1 MQVLITGS
9 AGFIGYHL
17 AKALAR
23 QGIATYG
30 IDSINS
36 YYDVSLKKARLKAC
50 GIDLSRQEQEYR
62 STLYPN
68 YTFRQMDLCD
78 KPALDALFASR
89 AFDTVINLAA
99 QAGVRYSLEHP
110 ETYIDS
116 NVSGFLHILEGCR
129 HHHIPRLIFASSS
142 SVYGNW
148 TEVPLREDARADH
161 PVSIYAAT
169 KKSNELMAYTY
180 SRLYGLQTVGLRF
193 FTVYGPWGRPDMA
206 PMLFGRSILEDKPIR
221 IFNEGRLSRD
231 FTYIDDIIA
240 GIVTILDHPG
250 LVREDVPGVPAVIYN
265 IGHGSP
271 VQLMDFIGLLEQ
283 HLGKT
288 ARKEFVGMQPGD
300 VYQTWPDTTKLHTDY
315 NYRATTS
322 PGKGI
327 EQFALWFKKM
337 KTYGL

>member
-89 AFDTVINLAA
+89 TFDTVINLAA

-142 SVYGNW
+142 SVYGNS
-148 TEVPLREDARADH
+148 TEVPFREDARADL
-161 PVSIYAAT
+161 SWKINR
-169 KKSNELMAYTY
+169 SGY
-180 SRLYGLQTVGLRF
+180 STRD
-193 FTVYGPWGRPDMA
+193 VYP
-206 PMLFGRSILEDKPIR
+206 
-221 IFNEGRLSRD
+221 
-231 FTYIDDIIA
+231 
-240 GIVTILDHPG
+240 GISHISTIL
-250 LVREDVPGVPAVIYN
+250 
-265 IGHGSP
+265 
-271 VQLMDFIGLLEQ
+271 
-283 HLGKT
+283 
-288 ARKEFVGMQPGD
+288 
-300 VYQTWPDTTKLHTDY
+300 
-315 NYRATTS
+315 S
-322 PGKGI
+322 PGSSRYSTTR
-327 EQFALWFKKM
+327 A
-337 KTYGL
+337 

>member
-110 ETYIDS
+110 ETYI
-116 NVSGFLHILEGCR
+116 G
-129 HHHIPRLIFASSS
+129 RLPPPS
-142 SVYGNW
+142 
-148 TEVPLREDARADH
+148 
-161 PVSIYAAT
+161 
-169 KKSNELMAYTY
+169 Y
-180 SRLYGLQTVGLRF
+180 SPSDFRF
-193 FTVYGPWGRPDMA
+193 FVIGIWQFDRSTVPRRCA
-206 PMLFGRSILEDKPIR
+206 GRSSGQYLR
-221 IFNEGRLSRD
+221 R
-231 FTYIDDIIA
+231 
-240 GIVTILDHPG
+240 H
-250 LVREDVPGVPAVIYN
+250 
-265 IGHGSP
+265 
-271 VQLMDFIGLLEQ
+271 Q
-283 HLGKT
+283 
-288 ARKEFVGMQPGD
+288 KE
-300 VYQTWPDTTKLHTDY
+300 
-315 NYRATTS
+315 
-322 PGKGI
+322 
-327 EQFALWFKKM
+327 
-337 KTYGL
+337 

>member
-89 AFDTVINLAA
+89 TFDTVINLAA

-116 NVSGFLHILEGCR
+116 NVGFSAYIG
-129 HHHIPRLIFASSS
+129 RLPPPS
-142 SVYGNW
+142 
-148 TEVPLREDARADH
+148 
-161 PVSIYAAT
+161 
-169 KKSNELMAYTY
+169 Y
-180 SRLYGLQTVGLRF
+180 SPSDFRF
-193 FTVYGPWGRPDMA
+193 FVIGIWQFDRSTVPRRCA
-206 PMLFGRSILEDKPIR
+206 GRSSGQYLR
-221 IFNEGRLSRD
+221 R
-231 FTYIDDIIA
+231 
-240 GIVTILDHPG
+240 H
-250 LVREDVPGVPAVIYN
+250 
-265 IGHGSP
+265 
-271 VQLMDFIGLLEQ
+271 Q
-283 HLGKT
+283 
-288 ARKEFVGMQPGD
+288 KE
-300 VYQTWPDTTKLHTDY
+300 
-315 NYRATTS
+315 
-322 PGKGI
+322 
-327 EQFALWFKKM
+327 
-337 KTYGL
+337 

>member
-142 SVYGNW
+142 SVYGNS
-148 TEVPLREDARADH
+148 TEVPFREDARADH

-169 KKSNELMAYTY
+169 K
-180 SRLYGLQTVGLRF
+180 R
-193 FTVYGPWGRPDMA
+193 
-206 PMLFGRSILEDKPIR
+206 
-221 IFNEGRLSRD
+221 
-231 FTYIDDIIA
+231 
-240 GIVTILDHPG
+240 VT
-250 LVREDVPGVPAVIYN
+250 N
-265 IGHGSP
+265 
-271 VQLMDFIGLLEQ
+271 
-283 HLGKT
+283 
-288 ARKEFVGMQPGD
+288 
-300 VYQTWPDTTKLHTDY
+300 
-315 NYRATTS
+315 
-322 PGKGI
+322 
-327 EQFALWFKKM
+327 
-337 KTYGL
+337 

>member
-116 NVSGFLHILEGCR
+116 NVSPSDF
-129 HHHIPRLIFASSS
+129 
-142 SVYGNW
+142 
-148 TEVPLREDARADH
+148 
-161 PVSIYAAT
+161 
-169 KKSNELMAYTY
+169 
-180 SRLYGLQTVGLRF
+180 RF
-193 FTVYGPWGRPDMA
+193 FVIGIWQFDRSTVPRRCA
-206 PMLFGRSILEDKPIR
+206 GRSSGQYLR
-221 IFNEGRLSRD
+221 R
-231 FTYIDDIIA
+231 
-240 GIVTILDHPG
+240 H
-250 LVREDVPGVPAVIYN
+250 
-265 IGHGSP
+265 
-271 VQLMDFIGLLEQ
+271 Q
-283 HLGKT
+283 
-288 ARKEFVGMQPGD
+288 KE
-300 VYQTWPDTTKLHTDY
+300 
-315 NYRATTS
+315 
-322 PGKGI
+322 
-327 EQFALWFKKM
+327 
-337 KTYGL
+337 

>member
-142 SVYGNW
+142 SVYGNS
-148 TEVPLREDARADH
+148 TEVPFREDARADH

-169 KKSNELMAYTY
+169 KTDGLYLLPALRPPDCRTTLFH
-180 SRLYGLQTVGLRF
+180 RLWSLGT
-193 FTVYGPWGRPDMA
+193 P
-206 PMLFGRSILEDKPIR
+206 
-221 IFNEGRLSRD
+221 
-231 FTYIDDIIA
+231 
-240 GIVTILDHPG
+240 
-250 LVREDVPGVPAVIYN
+250 
-265 IGHGSP
+265 GHGTDAFRP
-271 VQLMDFIGLLEQ
+271 IY
-283 HLGKT
+283 
-288 ARKEFVGMQPGD
+288 PG
-300 VYQTWPDTTKLHTDY
+300 
-315 NYRATTS
+315 R
-322 PGKGI
+322 
-327 EQFALWFKKM
+327 
-337 KTYGL
+337 

>member
-89 AFDTVINLAA
+89 TFDTVINLAA

-142 SVYGNW
+142 SVYGNS
-148 TEVPLREDARADH
+148 TEVPFREDARADH

-221 IFNEGRLSRD
+221 IFNGGR
-231 FTYIDDIIA
+231 
-240 GIVTILDHPG
+240 
-250 LVREDVPGVPAVIYN
+250 
-265 IGHGSP
+265 
-271 VQLMDFIGLLEQ
+271 
-283 HLGKT
+283 
-288 ARKEFVGMQPGD
+288 
-300 VYQTWPDTTKLHTDY
+300 
-315 NYRATTS
+315 
-322 PGKGI
+322 
-327 EQFALWFKKM
+327 
-337 KTYGL
+337 

>member
-116 NVSGFLHILEGCR
+116 NVSGFLQPFNTISFHDRRQFLFLGFYPLVPFCC
-129 HHHIPRLIFASSS
+129 SSGTALKS
-142 SVYGNW
+142 L
-148 TEVPLREDARADH
+148 LRQC
-161 PVSIYAAT
+161 PF
-169 KKSNELMAYTY
+169 
-180 SRLYGLQTVGLRF
+180 Q
-193 FTVYGPWGRPDMA
+193 
-206 PMLFGRSILEDKPIR
+206 
-221 IFNEGRLSRD
+221 
-231 FTYIDDIIA
+231 
-240 GIVTILDHPG
+240 
-250 LVREDVPGVPAVIYN
+250 
-265 IGHGSP
+265 
-271 VQLMDFIGLLEQ
+271 
-283 HLGKT
+283 
-288 ARKEFVGMQPGD
+288 
-300 VYQTWPDTTKLHTDY
+300 
-315 NYRATTS
+315 
-322 PGKGI
+322 
-327 EQFALWFKKM
+327 
-337 KTYGL
+337 

>member
-129 HHHIPRLIFASSS
+129 HHHIPRLILRHRYMAIRPKYRSAKMRGPIIR
-142 SVYGNW
+142 SVS
-148 TEVPLREDARADH
+148 TPPPKR
-161 PVSIYAAT
+161 
-169 KKSNELMAYTY
+169 
-180 SRLYGLQTVGLRF
+180 
-193 FTVYGPWGRPDMA
+193 
-206 PMLFGRSILEDKPIR
+206 
-221 IFNEGRLSRD
+221 
-231 FTYIDDIIA
+231 
-240 GIVTILDHPG
+240 VT
-250 LVREDVPGVPAVIYN
+250 N
-265 IGHGSP
+265 
-271 VQLMDFIGLLEQ
+271 
-283 HLGKT
+283 
-288 ARKEFVGMQPGD
+288 
-300 VYQTWPDTTKLHTDY
+300 
-315 NYRATTS
+315 
-322 PGKGI
+322 
-327 EQFALWFKKM
+327 
-337 KTYGL
+337 

>member
-89 AFDTVINLAA
+89 TFDTVINLAA

-142 SVYGNW
+142 SVYGNS
-148 TEVPLREDARADH
+148 TEVPFREDARADH

-250 LVREDVPGVPAVIYN
+250 LVRSMPGFLP
-265 IGHGSP
+265 
-271 VQLMDFIGLLEQ
+271 
-283 HLGKT
+283 
-288 ARKEFVGMQPGD
+288 
-300 VYQTWPDTTKLHTDY
+300 
-315 NYRATTS
+315 
-322 PGKGI
+322 
-327 EQFALWFKKM
+327 KKRLPM
-337 KTYGL
+337 TRSC

>member
-142 SVYGNW
+142 SVYGNS
-148 TEVPLREDARADH
+148 TEVPFREDARADH

-193 FTVYGPWGRPDMA
+193 SPFMVPGDARTWHRCFSADLSWKINRSGYSTRDVYPGI
-206 PMLFGRSILEDKPIR
+206 SHISTI
-221 IFNEGRLSRD
+221 LSRD
-231 FTYIDDIIA
+231 RHDTRP
-240 GIVTILDHPG
+240 PG
-250 LVREDVPGVPAVIYN
+250 LSAGRCPGST
-265 IGHGSP
+265 GR
-271 VQLMDFIGLLEQ
+271 
-283 HLGKT
+283 HL
-288 ARKEFVGMQPGD
+288 
-300 VYQTWPDTTKLHTDY
+300 
-315 NYRATTS
+315 
-322 PGKGI
+322 
-327 EQFALWFKKM
+327 
-337 KTYGL
+337 